1 MRVAVIRSTDKEPAI
16 DEHRISINQVSHSI
30 SGHLLEKKPKL
41 EPKLVHD
48 RQRGT
53 NDQDR

>member
-1 MRVAVIRSTDKEPAI
+1 MIRSTDKEPAI

-30 SGHLLEKKPKL
+30 SGHSLEKKPKF

-48 RQRGT
+48 RQKGT
-53 NDQDR
+53 NDEDR